1 MNTASTARQPALQRI
16 GSRFRSPF
24 QKSPLISIL
33 QWRKNGSELSTT
45 VSSVSIRRTHAPR
58 NSPSGISHTM
68 VAFFPCILLFN
79 DPDQRQVERNVKRQ
93 KIFPSKGEP
102 LSENA
107 NEVYQYL
114 TKEHAVFFAP
124 IVYSLL
130 IISQVE
136 EFTISN
142 HVHSPRLCH
151 LPSDSFKTHL
161 NLHSSPLPEL
171 TI

>member
-1 MNTASTARQPALQRI
+1 MRPQAAAGLSVNTASTPRQPSLQRI

-24 QKSPLISIL
+24 RKSPLISIL
-33 QWRKNGSELSTT
+33 QWKKNGSELSTT
-45 VSSVSIRRTHAPR
+45 ASSVSIRRTHAPR
-58 NSPSGISHTM
+58 NSPYGTSRTT

-79 DPDQRQVERNVKRQ
+79 DPDQRHVERNVKRQ

-114 TKEHAVFFAP
+114 TKEHSVSFAP

-130 IISQVE
+130 IDI
-136 EFTISN
+136 
-142 HVHSPRLCH
+142 
-151 LPSDSFKTHL
+151 
-161 NLHSSPLPEL
+161 
-171 TI
+171 